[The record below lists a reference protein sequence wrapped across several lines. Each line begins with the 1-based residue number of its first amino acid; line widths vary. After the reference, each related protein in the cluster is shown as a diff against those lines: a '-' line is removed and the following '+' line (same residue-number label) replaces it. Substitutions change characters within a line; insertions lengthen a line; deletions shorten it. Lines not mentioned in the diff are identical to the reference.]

1 MIVLRFRRKVKSRN
15 LSMKVLIS
23 IMRIKISR
31 VLSQSK
37 KNKDF
42 LKQKVANYLQ
52 MTIQIKVSK
61 NRVKV
66 IFFT

>member
-1 MIVLRFRRKVKSRN
+1 
-15 LSMKVLIS
+15 MKVLIS

>member
-15 LSMKVLIS
+15 RSMKVLIS

-42 LKQKVANYLQ
+42 LKQKAASYLQ

-66 IFFT
+66 TFFT